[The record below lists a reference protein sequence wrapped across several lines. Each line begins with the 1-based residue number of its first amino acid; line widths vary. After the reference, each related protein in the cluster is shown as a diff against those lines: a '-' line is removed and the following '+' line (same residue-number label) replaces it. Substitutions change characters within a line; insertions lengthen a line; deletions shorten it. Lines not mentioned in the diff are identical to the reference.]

1 MNTFELLAELLKKS
15 DDEINYVIL
24 KLMVEGKLDSHKV
37 FNLYMKCIEHNN
49 SDLKDRLTESNTSI
63 IDLIHNLV
71 MPKSKKKSTI
81 DCANKA
87 IHRGLYNLN
96 SSRLFNMQSLNEKYN
111 YNEEEDKKLSWY
123 WRTKNGR

>member
-1 MNTFELLAELLKKS
+1 
-15 DDEINYVIL
+15 
-24 KLMVEGKLDSHKV
+24 MVEGKLDSHKV
-37 FNLYMKCIEHNN
+37 FNLYMKCIEYKN

-71 MPKSKKKSTI
+71 MPKSKKKSTVEL
-81 DCANKA
+81 ASKA

-111 YNEEEDKKLSWY
+111 YNEDEDKKLSWY
-123 WRTKNGR
+123 WRNKNKE